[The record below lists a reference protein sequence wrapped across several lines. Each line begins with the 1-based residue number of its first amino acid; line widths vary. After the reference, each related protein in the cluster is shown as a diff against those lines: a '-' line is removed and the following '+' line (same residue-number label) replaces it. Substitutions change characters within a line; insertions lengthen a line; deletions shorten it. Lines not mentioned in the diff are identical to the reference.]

1 MADLEHPEIC
11 PITNAFL
18 IVLRKAQL
26 KHSSDIPL
34 VIFVNKNGATKCLTA
49 SKIADVIQAVA
60 RTAHPDLTEKEIKKF
75 SAHSKFEFGLVSS
88 SAKQAKALISLSR
101 GFVGWENLIARTSGT
116 QIRSLPN
123 IAMLLRQLLSRS

>member
-49 SKIADVIQAVA
+49 SKIADIIQAVA

-75 SAHSKFEFGLVSS
+75 SAHSIRVWRVSS
-88 SAKQAKALISLSR
+88 SSKQATPPISLSR
-101 GFVGWENLIARTSGT
+101 NFIGWENFIAHTSGT
-116 QIRSLPN
+116 
-123 IAMLLRQLLSRS
+123 